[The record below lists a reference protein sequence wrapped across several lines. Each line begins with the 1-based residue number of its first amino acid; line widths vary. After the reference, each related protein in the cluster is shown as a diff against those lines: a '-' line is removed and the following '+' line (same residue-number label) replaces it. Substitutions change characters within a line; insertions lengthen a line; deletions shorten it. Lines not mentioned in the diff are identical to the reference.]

1 MKIQTNA
8 GEVELTAEMVTRGMV
23 LQSPAWRIPPAPD
36 GVLTMKDPRGD
47 GDWYTTDQVYCNPIV
62 AEAVLLGCDPAIAS
76 RADCERFGV
85 HDDAAAHGFA
95 RLRDGGAVDFRRE
108 ELPNGSAVGFIGG
121 TGRCYSVLRSLTAE
135 ERFIGLDARHASP
148 EDVRRLCCLDVASA
162 DAEQLDEKG
171 RRWIPRCTLAI
182 GDHDTHED
190 LATGVKW
197 SAGAERDAE
206 RKAWARLVKAESGAI
221 LGSGEAR
228 EAARQALRDLGVD
241 VDALLEAP

>member
-8 GEVELTAEMVTRGMV
+8 GEVELTAEMVCRGLV
-23 LQSPAWRIPPAPD
+23 LSD
-36 GVLTMKDPRGD
+36 GRCEV
-47 GDWYTTDQVYCNPIV
+47 
-62 AEAVLLGCDPAIAS
+62 AVLLDRFEDYTSLWSVKGWAPSDSTPPLATCWVECLGCDPTVAS
-76 RADCERFGV
+76 RAACERFGV
-85 HDDAAAHGFA
+85 HGDAAAHGFA